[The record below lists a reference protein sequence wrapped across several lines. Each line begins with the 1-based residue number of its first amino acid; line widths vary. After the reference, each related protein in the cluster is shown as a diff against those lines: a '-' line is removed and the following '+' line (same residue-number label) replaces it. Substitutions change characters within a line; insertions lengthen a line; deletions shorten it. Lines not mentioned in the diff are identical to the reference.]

1 VTGKGGWGN
10 LTALLLFGQIMLNY
24 QNLFEIE
31 LKKLIISE
39 QDRIKDN
46 LSNGLSVVDFAEYR
60 HQVGKLLGLKSALDL
75 CEEANSILSKR

>member
-1 VTGKGGWGN
+1 VTRRGGWGN

-46 LSNGLSVVDFAEYR
+46 LSNGLSVVDFADYR
-60 HQVGKLLGLKSALDL
+60 HQVGKILGLQSALDL